1 VGSLLSGAAQQRM
14 PWGVPATAAAAWGS
28 RALSGPPPP
37 EAKVE
42 PEYDPE
48 LLRALQI
55 DHIPPA
61 RIADALRSENITI
74 EQLKMLVDE
83 GFHQSPGGANLTM
96 SAAEQAAMSREA
108 SEWSMDL
115 VHQLNPRR
123 RFFPG
128 QTYLPEELSP
138 NYQVDYSKLREE
150 QRKLG
155 CPLGGKKG
163 PKLDFTN
170 VATLSRYVAAAPA
183 APAAPFP
190 AVRSRAA
197 QAKCEAWCIWGTLTL
212 DVWQIPDGGRPDY
225 SAPQDD
231 GLRQETGLLSA
242 PLLYALVAPA
252 TQRRRQA
259 LKCTCG
265 GMCMP
270 CRSRCATEGTRAYPC
285 AHRQHCARRRG
296 NV

>member
-1 VGSLLSGAAQQRM
+1 MSRVLSRVSSWAAAAVHGGCAAAAQRTWRAPGPVGSLLSGAAQQRM

-83 GFHQSPGGANLTM
+83 GFHQSPGGANLAM
-96 SAAEQAAMSREA
+96 SAAEQAAMSRDA
-108 SEWSMDL
+108 SEWSLDL

-138 NYQVDYSKLREE
+138 NYQVDYSKLRED

-163 PKLDFTN
+163 PKLNFTN
-170 VATLSRYVAAAPA
+170 VATLSRYIPA

-190 AVRSRAA
+190 AARSRV
-197 QAKCEAWCIWGTLTL
+197 KPS
-212 DVWQIPDGGRPDY
+212 V
-225 SAPQDD
+225 
-231 GLRQETGLLSA
+231 
-242 PLLYALVAPA
+242 
-252 TQRRRQA
+252 
-259 LKCTCG
+259 
-265 GMCMP
+265 
-270 CRSRCATEGTRAYPC
+270 RAVV
-285 AHRQHCARRRG
+285 HLG
-296 NV
+296 NANLGCVTDS